1 MKTFIHLRQYSN
13 YSLLESSFKIN
24 EIINLCKKHQMPAIA
39 LTDKQNLFGAFEISL
54 EAQKNG
60 IQPIL
65 GINLELEKID
75 DLELP
80 SNILLLIKNYEGY
93 KNIINLMT
101 KYYST
106 DENNLINFKV

>member
-1 MKTFIHLRQYSN
+1 MKTFVHLRQYSN

-39 LTDKQNLFGAFEISL
+39 LTDKQNLFGAFEFSL

-65 GINLELEKID
+65 GINLELKKIRKF
-75 DLELP
+75 L
-80 SNILLLIKNYEGY
+80 
-93 KNIINLMT
+93 
-101 KYYST
+101 
-106 DENNLINFKV
+106 

>member
-39 LTDKQNLFGAFEISL
+39 LTDKQNLFGAFEFSL

-65 GINLELEKID
+65 GINL
-75 DLELP
+75 
-80 SNILLLIKNYEGY
+80 
-93 KNIINLMT
+93 
-101 KYYST
+101 
-106 DENNLINFKV
+106 